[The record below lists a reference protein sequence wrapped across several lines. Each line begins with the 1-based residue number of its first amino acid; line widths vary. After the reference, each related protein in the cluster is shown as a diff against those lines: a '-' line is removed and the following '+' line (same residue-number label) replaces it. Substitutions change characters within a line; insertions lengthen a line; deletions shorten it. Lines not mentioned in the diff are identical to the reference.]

1 MNKIIIILVLVLLVS
16 LLIIVSCKG
25 KDSSSASE
33 LKEVS
38 TELDLRNFK
47 PFLNTIIPL
56 IDSGFTNSEI
66 DMIFNEFQ
74 DLKRDTE
81 NNYNFKIK
89 YEGNESIM
97 RFKVVKEDSDIV
109 NLFIFSVPNLSD
121 KINKNLL
128 RLFEEK
134 GL

>member
-1 MNKIIIILVLVLLVS
+1 MIIISISVLLIS
-16 LLIIVSCKG
+16 FLIIVSCKG
-25 KDSSSASE
+25 KDSKFASE

-47 PFLNTIIPL
+47 PFLNKIIPL

-66 DMIFNEFQ
+66 DMIFDEVQ
-74 DLKRDTE
+74 DLQRDTE

-89 YEGNESIM
+89 YKGNESIM
-97 RFKVVKEDSDIV
+97 KVKVIKEDVDIV
-109 NLFIFSVPNLSD
+109 GLFIFSVPNLSD
-121 KINKNLL
+121 KINEE
-128 RLFEEK
+128 LFKLMEEK